1 MTDIFHGQ
9 DVAVNAEIVS
19 LPGMSAH
26 ANALRQRIERELG
39 WIATVLR
46 LGQTVEIRP

>member
-19 LPGMSAH
+19 LPDMSVRAE
-26 ANALRQRIERELG
+26 ALRPRIEREPG
-39 WIATVLR
+39 WIATVPR